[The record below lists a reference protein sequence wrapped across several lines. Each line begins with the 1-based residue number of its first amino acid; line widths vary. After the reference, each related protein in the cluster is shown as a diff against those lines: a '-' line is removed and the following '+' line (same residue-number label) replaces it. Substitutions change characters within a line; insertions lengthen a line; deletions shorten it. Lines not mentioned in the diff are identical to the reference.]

1 MTDLTRDDMIE
12 GLRELVRE
20 LHARGEAGG
29 VRIVG
34 GAAMLLRYYGERR
47 VTPDIDAKLHPES
60 PAIRIAQDIARR
72 RGWDDDWLNAKAATF
87 IPIAIDVGWE
97 PLYDD
102 DDVSVWVISPEAL
115 LAMKIRASRPTR
127 DDADIAVL
135 LALTG
140 IRTVDE
146 AEELYERYYPG
157 ELPRDAAYLMLED
170 ILAAGLPDPPPAPPT
185 SEPAERSIEFG
196 RRGAD
201 LLDHRGSDRGRVVAA
216 HAAATSMSTFPTV
229 PASTAS
235 CASAARSSG
244 NRVSG
249 NPAASPTG
257 SAPSSSARVTSSAAA
272 VSAASP
278 TV

>member
-47 VTPDIDAKLHPES
+47 VTPDIDAKLHPEA
-60 PAIRIAQDIARR
+60 PAIRIAEDIARR
-72 RGWDDDWLNAKAATF
+72 RGWNDDWLNAKAATF

-127 DDADIAVL
+127 DDADIAML
-135 LALTG
+135 LAITG
-140 IRTVDE
+140 IHTVDE
-146 AEELYERYYPG
+146 AEALYERYYPG
-157 ELPRDAAYLMLED
+157 ELPKDLAYVMLED
-170 ILAAGLPDPPPAPPT
+170 IFAAGLPEPPIAPPLPDLRPEAG
-185 SEPAERSIEFG
+185 SGADERA
-196 RRGAD
+196 RRAFERVRARDAD
-201 LLDHRGSDRGRVVAA
+201 LLDRLGE
-216 HAAATSMSTFPTV
+216 
-229 PASTAS
+229 
-235 CASAARSSG
+235 
-244 NRVSG
+244 
-249 NPAASPTG
+249 
-257 SAPSSSARVTSSAAA
+257 
-272 VSAASP
+272 
-278 TV
+278 